1 MVSRRSSSVGEV
13 LLVVDDGLGDDGWE
27 EVQEMVNGGR
37 RVGWSGQE
45 GECGVKRWAAGWVGW
60 VGGMNKNIKK
70 GTKRRARKLQSE
82 WEGGSRLCESGREE
96 GRG

>member
-1 MVSRRSSSVGEV
+1 MTCGVVSRRSRGAGEV

-45 GECGVKRWAAGWVGW
+45 GECGVKRWVGTL
-60 VGGMNKNIKK
+60 VGG
-70 GTKRRARKLQSE
+70 RDE
-82 WEGGSRLCESGREE
+82 
-96 GRG
+96 